1 MPEDASTTPPLSGKA
16 TAEGTRRYFE
26 EARHRGVGIVDDA
39 IRTLGRTDLS
49 VGKLGYG
56 TYRAHSDV
64 EEHVR
69 TLLHALLH
77 GANLIDTSTNYTDGS
92 SERLVGNVLRA
103 LIESGGVTRDGVVVV
118 SKVGYVQG
126 VNYATATDAEESGAP
141 YAEMVKYRDGLWHC
155 IHPDWVREQL
165 ELSLRRAQVE
175 TIDAYL
181 LHNPEYFLIDA
192 HGDENADADDT
203 HALDAT
209 RDEFYRRVAAAFEE
223 LERAAQ
229 AGTISVYGVSSNT
242 FPAPADNAGHVSLPR
257 VLRCAE
263 AAAEAVHGDA
273 SAHRF
278 AVAQLPVNLYEAGA
292 FTEDHGG
299 PRESFLDV
307 ARANDIAVLANRP
320 LNAVVGARL
329 VRLAQYSH
337 DEDAGDPL
345 EAFAAVAAAER
356 DVVLALRAWDVW
368 GPLRDSVSGASV
380 VFNVGESLK
389 GAFPEIAGRDQ
400 WLQVFEQVV
409 APSVVACTRA
419 AGKLVPGSHLQEWE
433 GLLDVYQ
440 RRLHAL
446 ASTVT
451 SHFNARETDA
461 KAPLWRELVHEIGG
475 QSGEMTLSQIA
486 LNSIASLPGVTTALC
501 GMKRDPYVAEGV
513 QLLNAPAFD
522 DPYAAFRAA
531 TRVSPDG

>member
-1 MPEDASTTPPLSGKA
+1 
-16 TAEGTRRYFE
+16 
-26 EARHRGVGIVDDA
+26 
-39 IRTLGRTDLS
+39 
-49 VGKLGYG
+49 
-56 TYRAHSDV
+56 
-64 EEHVR
+64 
-69 TLLHALLH
+69 
-77 GANLIDTSTNYTDGS
+77 
-92 SERLVGNVLRA
+92 
-103 LIESGGVTRDGVVVV
+103 
-118 SKVGYVQG
+118 
-126 VNYATATDAEESGAP
+126 
-141 YAEMVKYRDGLWHC
+141 
-155 IHPDWVREQL
+155 
-165 ELSLRRAQVE
+165 
-175 TIDAYL
+175 IDA
-181 LHNPEYFLIDA
+181 DA
-192 HGDENADADDT
+192 GADDGEP
-203 HALDAT
+203 LDGT
-209 RDEFYRRVAAAFEE
+209 RDEFYRRVTAAFEE
-223 LERAAQ
+223 LERAVE
-229 AGTISVYGVSSNT
+229 AGAISVYGVSSNT
-242 FPAPADNAGHVSLPR
+242 FPSPADNAGHVSLPR
-257 VLRCAE
+257 LLRCAE

-273 SAHRF
+273 SAHSF
-278 AVAQLPVNLYEAGA
+278 AVAQLPANLYEAGA
-292 FTEDHGG
+292 FTEDHGEPG
-299 PRESFLDV
+299 ESFLDI
-307 ARANDIAVLANRP
+307 ARANDIGVLANRP

-368 GPLRDSVSGASV
+368 EPLRDSVSGASV

-419 AGKLVPGSHLQEWE
+419 AGKLVPGRHLHEWE

-440 RRLHAL
+440 RQLHAL

-451 SHFNARETDA
+451 SHFNAQETDA

-475 QSGEMTLSQIA
+475 QSQDMTLSQIA